1 MVQVVIIYFLL
12 KRRRGQ
18 VEGVFFLKMIVVA
31 MSKFGDDK

>member
-12 KRRRGQ
+12 KGRRGQ

-31 MSKFGDDK
+31 MSKFGDNK